1 MSQVVFAD
9 VAAENIKD
17 SEVGVDIEKGRGEE
31 GKKEGEETGDEAE

>member
-1 MSQVVFAD
+1 MFAD

-17 SEVGVDIEKGRGEE
+17 SEVGVDIEKGGGEE